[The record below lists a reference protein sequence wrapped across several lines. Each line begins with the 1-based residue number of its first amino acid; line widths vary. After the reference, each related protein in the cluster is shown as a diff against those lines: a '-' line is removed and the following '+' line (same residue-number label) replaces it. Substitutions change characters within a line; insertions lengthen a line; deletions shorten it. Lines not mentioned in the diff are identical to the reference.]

1 MYASPIKTLIK
12 STLRALSLDI
22 RRIEKTAAA
31 PPVYQDVQETHTR
44 LNCGQPAAYLCPIG
58 KLCTFSGF
66 SLGSKG
72 WHPFV
77 VAVNEYLHGHRK
89 TYSGSMLEKFYN
101 SWQPADALEALIAP
115 IDGPALLRQ
124 LPAYTAHQPWHLI
137 HPKERQAVMEK
148 NIRDEN
154 HWAGQQH
161 LDASSGYGLHGP
173 VSPEKGEI
181 EYARIV
187 GVTDSIKRHGFDRS
201 LADEDITVTALER
214 NGEYRFCIVHGQHRA
229 AVLAALD
236 YEHIPVSFRRLV
248 SVSEAQHW
256 PQVYRGV
263 WSLAQAQA
271 YIDHLFDFD
280 ANDWA
285 RARGLTE

>member
-22 RRIEKTAAA
+22 RRIEKTAAV

-115 IDGPALLRQ
+115 IDGPALMRQ
-124 LPAYTAHQPWHLI
+124 LPDYTAHQPSHLI
-137 HPKERQAVMEK
+137 HPEQRQPAMQNK
-148 NIRDEN
+148 ISDQKQ
-154 HWAGQQH
+154 WASQEQS
-161 LDASSGYGLHGP
+161 D
-173 VSPEKGEI
+173 
-181 EYARIV
+181 
-187 GVTDSIKRHGFDRS
+187 
-201 LADEDITVTALER
+201 
-214 NGEYRFCIVHGQHRA
+214 
-229 AVLAALD
+229 
-236 YEHIPVSFRRLV
+236 
-248 SVSEAQHW
+248 
-256 PQVYRGV
+256 
-263 WSLAQAQA
+263 
-271 YIDHLFDFD
+271 
-280 ANDWA
+280 
-285 RARGLTE
+285 